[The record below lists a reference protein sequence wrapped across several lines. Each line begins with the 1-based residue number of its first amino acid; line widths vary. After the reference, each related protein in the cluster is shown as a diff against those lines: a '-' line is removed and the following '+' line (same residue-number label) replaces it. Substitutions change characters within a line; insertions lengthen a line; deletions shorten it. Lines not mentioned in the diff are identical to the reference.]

1 MNKVILIGRAGKDA
15 ELADVNGK
23 KKASFTVATSEYW
36 KKDGE
41 RKELTTWH
49 NVECWGPLAII
60 CGQYVKKGT
69 TVSVE
74 GKIRNEQWEKDG
86 VVNRRT
92 YILAENV
99 DLLSSSRKGESAGEK
114 DGDDAMTKSTT
125 VVPQEQEDNDDLP
138 F

>member
-1 MNKVILIGRAGKDA
+1 MNRVILIGRAGKDA

-49 NVECWGPLAII
+49 NIECWGPLAEI
-60 CGQYVKKGT
+60 CGQYVKKGGL
-69 TVSVE
+69 VSLE

-86 VVNRRT
+86 VTNRRT
-92 YILAENV
+92 YIHAESLE
-99 DLLSSSRKGESAGEK
+99 LLSKQGTGEK
-114 DGDDAMTKSTT
+114 SQESRNDAADGGQAVETEASG
-125 VVPQEQEDNDDLP
+125 NDDLP